1 MQRAPAYWIRPELFL
16 VVQGHELYPFKC
28 TWWAFEHGPRRFIA
42 QGLVMMELKV
52 VLAYMVKERG
62 KLVVTVGPL
71 KLEEGSLDFG
81 DMNIT

>member
-1 MQRAPAYWIRPELFL
+1 
-16 VVQGHELYPFKC
+16 
-28 TWWAFEHGPRRFIA
+28 
-42 QGLVMMELKV
+42 MMELKV